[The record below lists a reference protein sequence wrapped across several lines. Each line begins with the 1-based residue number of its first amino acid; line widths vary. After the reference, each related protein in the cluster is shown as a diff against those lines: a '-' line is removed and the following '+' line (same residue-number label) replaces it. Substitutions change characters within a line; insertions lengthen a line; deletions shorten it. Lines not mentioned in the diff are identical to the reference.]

1 MVQLAKYGDGK
12 FITCKITQYF
22 LTCERRPYSKMRQSQ
37 LNYAVKAKSYNI
49 FSKSG
54 KISPGEISM
63 FFFFVGCTCVVSG
76 QVKALKNLPRMQ
88 NINAEI

>member
-1 MVQLAKYGDGK
+1 
-12 FITCKITQYF
+12 
-22 LTCERRPYSKMRQSQ
+22 
-37 LNYAVKAKSYNI
+37 
-49 FSKSG
+49 
-54 KISPGEISM
+54 M